1 MDGSLTKTVKDTDV
15 SASDTDAAVSA
26 SASAR
31 RYLLCVDRG
40 LLREVSM
47 EKRRGGDQADV

>member
-15 SASDTDAAVSA
+15 SASDTDAPV